1 MLLSVSQDTHLQ
13 LSLLMLLHGYTTDAN
28 IPGTEKLVVSALHPD
43 VGMKAS
49 VQFWVSWAVSWLC
62 LASSCSRRLHG
73 EGMVSDHF
81 SFHHFAGWIP
91 ETRVLEGRTGGTS
104 GVILMAVI
112 DDIRCTCIDG
122 CLALFQFNI
131 KLVRLFRRTSNSSAV
146 ASFQI
151 SIQWNDAYFLSRYV
165 QCQVLR
171 YTSRNDSV
179 CVPGSGSDAGVSFT
193 SEIVGMNRG
202 S

>member
-1 MLLSVSQDTHLQ
+1 
-13 LSLLMLLHGYTTDAN
+13 
-28 IPGTEKLVVSALHPD
+28 
-43 VGMKAS
+43 
-49 VQFWVSWAVSWLC
+49 
-62 LASSCSRRLHG
+62 
-73 EGMVSDHF
+73 MVSDHF

-179 CVPGSGSDAGVSFT
+179 CAREWFGCRGILHIRNRVHEPRILVGDSFAWCANFVVGTVS
-193 SEIVGMNRG
+193 
-202 S
+202 